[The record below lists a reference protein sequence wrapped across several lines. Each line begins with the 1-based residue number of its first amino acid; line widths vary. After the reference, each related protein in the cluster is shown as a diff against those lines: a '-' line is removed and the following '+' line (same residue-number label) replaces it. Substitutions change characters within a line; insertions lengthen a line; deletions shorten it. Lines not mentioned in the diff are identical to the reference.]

1 MTRLHGL
8 TPRGWVAAAIAA
20 VTASLAAGLCAPGA
34 AWAQGREPYLRAA
47 RVLPLELRAPAVG
60 RVGQPLVGL
69 SVRLQN
75 PGDEAPDA
83 RLRIFIHDKEHGD
96 GHRELNPDNV
106 RVEVLERGGWRPV
119 LLEIVDGGVM
129 GAVGEEG
136 ATTHRERHRRGG
148 FAIRAGF
155 DRRWPFRVTFG
166 QPGTYTVVVAVS
178 PDNGSRH
185 LAQPVFAHI
194 EVR

>member
-1 MTRLHGL
+1 MTQLPGLASRRL
-8 TPRGWVAAAIAA
+8 WAAAA
-20 VTASLAAGLCAPGA
+20 VVIASLGAGIWAPGP
-34 AWAQGREPYLRAA
+34 AWAQGREPYVRAA
-47 RVLPLELRAPAVG
+47 RMLPLELRAPAAG
-60 RVGQPLVGL
+60 RVGQPLPGL

-75 PGDEAPDA
+75 PGDEVSDA
-83 RLRIFIHDKEHGD
+83 RLRIFIHDKQHGEA
-96 GHRELNPDNV
+96 HRELNPDNV
-106 RVEVLERGGWRPV
+106 KVEVLERGGWSPV

-136 ATTHRERHRRGG
+136 AAEHRERHRRGG

-185 LAQPVFAHI
+185 LAQPTFAHI